1 MKIIFIYIRIYKI
14 YTHTFI
20 HTFTHTHTHK
30 KLITRRWLAYPLLCK
45 REHISKRRRR
55 ELFSKRRLCPPMA
68 GVEENTLVRGGEENT
83 FVREAVPTYGRC
95 RGEHISKRRRTHKV
109 SDKA

>member
-1 MKIIFIYIRIYKI
+1 MV
-14 YTHTFI
+14 
-20 HTFTHTHTHK
+20 
-30 KLITRRWLAYPLLCK
+30 
-45 REHISKRRRR
+45 
-55 ELFSKRRLCPPMA
+55 

-83 FVREAVPTYGRC
+83 LVREAVPTYGRC